1 MKENITRKIQEN
13 SCANVSKLADSE
25 NELVL
30 EDQTI
35 SPGSPKVTKEDSDE
49 VIQLLV
55 TVEIETGENQSDV
68 EKTAEIEAP
77 PDSQVA
83 ETVAAV
89 EDVIQNGEEKP
100 EQPCEE
106 VEEAKEPP
114 EEPDEKPEEPIISS
128 GTIFQYFCLNKTTLI
143 FRTLPILPSD

>member
-1 MKENITRKIQEN
+1 M
-13 SCANVSKLADSE
+13 SKLADSE

-128 GTIFQYFCLNKTTLI
+128 GTIF
-143 FRTLPILPSD
+143 